1 MWPKGRYNHYWFD
14 MNRDWLPV
22 QLPESQA
29 RIRTYRKWMPNIL
42 CDFHEMGTNATYFFQ
57 PGEPSRTNPHTPELN
72 QVLTRKIAGYH
83 AKALD
88 EIGSSILLKRIM
100 MTFGKGSSYPDIT
113 EQLGFCLSKLAQEGM
128 RKKVPTEY

>member
-1 MWPKGRYNHYWFD
+1 VWPKGRYNHYWFD

-57 PGEPSRTNPHTPELN
+57 PGEPSRTNQPHPELN

-83 AKALD
+83 AKH
-88 EIGSSILLKRIM
+88 
-100 MTFGKGSSYPDIT
+100 
-113 EQLGFCLSKLAQEGM
+113 
-128 RKKVPTEY
+128 